1 MEIILNRE
9 RIVSELLKKERFG
22 FEDLVEIMRLLRSE
36 GGCPWDIEQDHAD
49 IRSCMIEEAYEVV
62 EAIDNKDADLL
73 REELGDV
80 LFQVVFHSRIE
91 DEKGSFD
98 IGDVVDGICKKMIHR
113 HPHVFSN
120 SKINS
125 SDEVIDRWEE
135 IKTKEKQRKTLSSR
149 LRAIPPMLPSLMRA
163 EKVVKKTKLVEG
175 RTKKELIDE
184 IRTSVERI
192 SESEDIEAALGGVLF
207 SVAKLS
213 AAFDLDA
220 EKQLGKTVN
229 DLISTVEV
237 QESEKK

>member
-9 RIVSELLKKERFG
+9 RIVSELLKKERFS

-49 IRSCMIEEAYEVV
+49 IRSCMIEEADEVV

-220 EKQLGKTVN
+220 EKQLGKAVN

>member
-9 RIVSELLKKERFG
+9 RIVSELLKKERFS

-220 EKQLGKTVN
+220 EKQLGKAVN

>member
-237 QESEKK
+237 QEREKK